1 MIRSSEMG
9 GKKASNFSLTCSLLS
24 QYLKEKG
31 SLGDLGLG
39 ISRHHVETGG
49 QPETPRTMNLLPGI
63 EDASPVNK
71 DTVSDWEKRPKPSMV
86 LPQRSG
92 FGSLQS
98 EGKPE
103 PNREDP
109 SSQLTIF
116 YGGKVVV
123 VEDFPADMAREV
135 MAMACRGPS
144 NPTKIINMEQQ
155 ATTAGM
161 LPQRPRYPSP
171 AAVVSTSSSETNP
184 PPSPAATSDLPI
196 ARRVSLHR
204 FLEKRKDR
212 INAKAPYQPHGSSS
226 APPSKEE
233 QTRRWLGLGPQ
244 APAPAAE
251 SHQR

>member
-1 MIRSSEMG
+1 
-9 GKKASNFSLTCSLLS
+9 
-24 QYLKEKG
+24 
-31 SLGDLGLG
+31 
-39 ISRHHVETGG
+39 
-49 QPETPRTMNLLPGI
+49 MNLLPGI

-135 MAMACRGPS
+135 MAMACRGP
-144 NPTKIINMEQQ
+144 PT
-155 ATTAGM
+155 
-161 LPQRPRYPSP
+161 PQRS
-171 AAVVSTSSSETNP
+171 STWSSKLPPQGCCLSAPDTPPP
-184 PPSPAATSDLPI
+184 PPSSPLLPLRPI
-196 ARRVSLHR
+196 RPLRPPVSLHR

-244 APAPAAE
+244 APAPPPRATSGSLAYR
-251 SHQR
+251 QRQILPLRYQI